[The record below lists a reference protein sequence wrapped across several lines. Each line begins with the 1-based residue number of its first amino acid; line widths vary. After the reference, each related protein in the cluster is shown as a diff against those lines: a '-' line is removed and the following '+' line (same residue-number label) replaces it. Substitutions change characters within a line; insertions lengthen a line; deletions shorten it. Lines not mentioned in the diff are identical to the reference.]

1 MLPHGEAAEQRLF
14 VQLNA
19 PWVAF
24 DNKEAKVSKL
34 LGVNPRP
41 EKLVEKIEPF

>member
-1 MLPHGEAAEQRLF
+1 MFSHVEAAEQRLF

-19 PWVAF
+19 PLVAF
-24 DNKEAKVSKL
+24 DNKEAKVAKL

-41 EKLVEKIEPF
+41 EKLVEKI